1 MTYQTPGPQAGGD
14 SLVLAALGDPTR
26 RSLLELLRASPLH
39 VEEIARNLPVS
50 RPAVSQ
56 HLKILKEAQLVCE
69 HQQGARHYFSLNPAG
84 FGSLR
89 EYADS
94 MWQHALDAF
103 AAYVAGEKKSS
114 GKAGTRQRKER

>member
-1 MTYQTPGPQAGGD
+1 MAYHNLSQRSGGD
-14 SLVLAALGDPTR
+14 SAVLAALGDPTR
-26 RSLLELLRASPLH
+26 RRVLELLRPSPLH

-69 HQQGARHYFSLNPAG
+69 HQRGTRHYFSLNPAG

-89 EYADS
+89 EYADT
-94 MWQHALDAF
+94 MWREALDAF
-103 AAYVAGEKKSS
+103 AAYVAGQKKAS
-114 GKAGTRQRKER
+114 KRVGTRERKER

>member
-1 MTYQTPGPQAGGD
+1 MTYQTPSPRVGGD
-14 SLVLAALGDPTR
+14 SAVLAALGDPTR
-26 RSLLELLRASPLH
+26 RNLLELLRASPLH

-94 MWQHALDAF
+94 MWRQALDAF
-103 AAYVAGEKKSS
+103 ATYVAEQTKASKRAGKS
-114 GKAGTRQRKER
+114 ERNER